1 MYLKDLVANLKK
13 ERQEKDLTNKTSA
26 LKFQEE
32 EEEMSSLSL
41 YSIQAILILDGQ
53 GERVFSK
60 YYAPPHGHSS
70 TFENLKKQ
78 RSFEK
83 ELFGKTHKLD
93 SEILLFEDHLVLYK
107 EYIDVTLYLIGSLEE
122 NEIVLQQ
129 VFSAFKGSL
138 DLILNSGIDKK
149 NIQENY
155 DMVVLAIDE
164 IVDNGIILETDPST
178 IAARVSKPPKN
189 DTQLSL
195 DLDKGIM
202 GAWGFAKSKLQE
214 RLQQGL

>member
-1 MYLKDLVANLKK
+1 
-13 ERQEKDLTNKTSA
+13 
-26 LKFQEE
+26 
-32 EEEMSSLSL
+32 MSSLSL
-41 YSIQAILILDGQ
+41 YSVQAILILDGQ

-60 YYAPPHGHSS
+60 YYVPPGGHSDS
-70 TFENLKKQ
+70 IFENLKKQ

-83 ELFGKTHKLD
+83 ELFEKTHKQD

-149 NIQENY
+149 NIQEHY
-155 DMVVLAIDE
+155 DMVLLAIDE
-164 IVDNGIILETDPST
+164 IVDNGVILETDPST

-189 DTQLSL
+189 DTQLNL

-202 GAWGFAKSKLQE
+202 GAWGFARSKLQE
-214 RLQQGL
+214 RFQQGL